1 MTKAD
6 EIVMEA
12 AAEILN
18 LRAQLAEA
26 TARAVRLEERLTDS
40 EEARAALWTESNKLR
55 EALATAREEGRRK
68 GRAEERAAVV
78 MWLRGGEHLLPAT
91 AGIFADD
98 IESGEHISPSPKAA
112 PPEHPIA
119 AIARQ
124 ARENPEDAAAFVDA
138 VQRSLHPEIAA
149 APLGAE
155 PKRGDEVTVTF
166 TGRVNGE
173 GVGGTVSVI
182 ATEPASGVLWVP
194 AEWLRVPPP
203 SAPHGGPAGPWPT
216 PSVCE
221 CCEGNPA
228 VLTRYDATDGG
239 GPLHLCDAC
248 HDDRRA
254 AYGLGPTAAPQGE
267 AAGPTWRLDEHG
279 TWIAHLGGYN
289 LDVSASYSREGW
301 PLSVDVNV
309 QMEREPVDT
318 FGGEL
323 GISGY
328 TPEQVSA
335 AVEEA
340 KRFAVAVARAARPAS
355 PHQGSAEGLTVDTLT
370 PCCDVP
376 GLTYNG
382 GPVHRDAIPGL
393 CKLQSTKAGLP
404 HALLCDDKPAIIVR
418 KADGYA
424 IVTAAEP
431 HQGSGTAEPEPLA
444 DPSVLREPY
453 PDVLQYKGA
462 PCIVCERQPLLG
474 ELVGSTPAWGHC
486 DECDEEVCPEHQ
498 RSVDGATWCSD
509 CVHEKQARETPAEPT
524 PTPPGGQSEDDCPA
538 CMGEGRREDGD
549 TSHPCMPCG
558 GSGKVGTPEK
568 GGPST

>member
-6 EIVMEA
+6 EA

-328 TPEQVSA
+328 TTEQVSA

-355 PHQGSAEGLTVDTLT
+355 LHQGSADALAVFRRIDPWESEGGAWV
-370 PCCDVP
+370 CNECGEP
-376 GLTYNG
+376 GVTSIG
-382 GPVHRDAIPGL
+382 GLVK
-393 CKLQSTKAGLP
+393 CNE
-404 HALLCDDKPAIIVR
+404 HAPERMRI
-418 KADGYA
+418 
-424 IVTAAEP
+424 EP
-431 HQGSGTAEPEPLA
+431 HQGSGTAEPC
-444 DPSVLREPY
+444 
-453 PDVLQYKGA
+453 G
-462 PCIVCERQPLLG
+462 
-474 ELVGSTPAWGHC
+474 
-486 DECDEEVCPEHQ
+486 DECDGMRCEKPRGHCGEHEGANA
-498 RSVDGATWCSD
+498 DGSGIAEQWS
-509 CVHEKQARETPAEPT
+509 RPPAVEPT